1 MTQMSNLSLSLWRQT
16 YVGSDQVKNIR
27 HLIFDKLNDLDF
39 LLGTEPDGL
48 TLMDNLFVN
57 CPSPSTDTLFVARSQ
72 IA

>member
-1 MTQMSNLSLSLWRQT
+1 M
-16 YVGSDQVKNIR
+16 KNIR